1 MKIHQVNQRTPEWHQ
16 LRRGKITGTG
26 LKKILGTPKARS
38 DYFYELLAERL
49 TIDDGIEMSAMD
61 RGTHLETQALEFFEQ
76 VTGKIVE
83 TIGFVA
89 SDKNQNIASSPDGL
103 IKVKGKYREAVE
115 IKCLSSAHHLRAWLE
130 DSIPKDYYP
139 QSVQYFIVNPDLEK
153 LYFVLFD
160 PRMTVHPMH
169 VITIERK
176 DIQETIDDY
185 EEKEIELLKEV
196 EEALNNLIEI

>member
-1 MKIHQVNQRTPEWHQ
+1 MKIHQVNQRTPEWEQ

-49 TIDDGIEMSAMD
+49 TIDDGIELSAMD
-61 RGTHLETQALEFFEQ
+61 RGTHLEVQALEFFEQ
-76 VTGKIVE
+76 ITGKIVE
-83 TIGFVA
+83 TIGFVE
-89 SDKNQNIASSPDGL
+89 SSKHQNIASSPDGL

-115 IKCLSSAHHLRAWLE
+115 IKCLSSGHHLRAWLE
-130 DSIPKDYYP
+130 DSIPKDYFP
-139 QSVQYFIVNPDLEK
+139 QAVQYFIVNPDLET

-169 VITIERK
+169 VITVERK
-176 DIQETIDDY
+176 DIQEAITEY
-185 EEKEIELLKEV
+185 EQKEIELLNEV
-196 EEALNNLIEI
+196 EEALNKIIEI